1 MILAVDCREFV
12 PGRVT
17 GIGRFL
23 QHILAEIAGSGPH
36 PRTIAVA
43 GPENPI
49 PVAAP
54 HLEVVRLP
62 SRPTL

>member
-23 QHILAEIAGSGPH
+23 RGLLEEIARSCPH
-36 PRTIAVA
+36 LATVAVA
-43 GPENPI
+43 WPETPV

-54 HLEVVRLP
+54 HIRVHRLP
-62 SRPTL
+62 QRLTH